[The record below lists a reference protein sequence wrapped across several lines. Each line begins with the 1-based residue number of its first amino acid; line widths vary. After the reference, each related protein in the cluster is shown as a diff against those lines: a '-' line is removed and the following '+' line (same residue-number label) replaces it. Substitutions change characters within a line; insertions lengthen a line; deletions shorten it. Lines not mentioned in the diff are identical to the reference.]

1 MYILTKNGMTK
12 NKENIAQDVFYK
24 YLEIKQDLVNNLKDV
39 FLRVNYYTHKYRGN
53 LHTDINVAISE
64 NEIKDQKVQIFVRH
78 GGLYVKDVM
87 VYNSKGLKDSF
98 ILTNI
103 YD

>member
-1 MYILTKNGMTK
+1 MEQQL
-12 NKENIAQDVFYK
+12 AQDIFHK
-24 YLEIKQDLVNNLKDV
+24 YLEIKQDLVSNLREV

-53 LHTDINVAISE
+53 IDTDINVAISE
-64 NEIKDQKVQIFVRH
+64 NELKEHKVQIFIRKD
-78 GGLYVKDVM
+78 GLYIKDVM
-87 VYNSKGLKDSF
+87 TYDIRGLKESL